1 MMTPVLTVCPGEWV
15 DEVVLFVAGPV
26 YKSEIPH
33 QVGSYYLSNG
43 SACHAAHNRLRHPL
57 CICSRVAADNGSE
70 RRGDRSF
77 QRTAGGST

>member
-43 SACHAAHNRLRHPL
+43 GACNRLRQPL
-57 CICSRVAADNGSE
+57 CICSRIVADNGSE

-77 QRTAGGST
+77 QRAAGGST